1 MHFFLERI
9 SYFRR
14 YQRIEHSH
22 YCTYMVQC
30 VKWYKLTSKL
40 YSILKQYFSLKHY
53 CWNSPDDTGY
63 TDGFS
68 SSGILTAF
76 LYCCIQINYLLLNPE
91 QVAEFVGRSLFDRFH
106 FASSKSYFPYFSQIQ
121 VHADAVYRP
130 VSIPEY
136 AVPNRDDTQRY
147 VFHFLL
153 SIFPL
158 YWLRPAISVY
168 DDISA
173 VSPNLVPS
181 LSLLALAIF
190 GVRCI
195 FEAYITIFYYD
206 DAPFRVAGSNIFMM
220 LSWIT
225 ALVASII
232 GLYRIWK
239 SGKFERVKFRF
250 QKLIPVLSFVISAV
264 ASIVINS
271 IFRAT
276 TWLAVNEEILVG
288 YAFIQLVY
296 TVFMTGRSA
305 ANLSASYS
313 FWKAWYCVS
322 VTRAH
327 GSFGCGVE
335 DGGLDP
341 QGSICEIYFAWT
353 TVGQ

>member
-1 MHFFLERI
+1 M
-9 SYFRR
+9 
-14 YQRIEHSH
+14 
-22 YCTYMVQC
+22 
-30 VKWYKLTSKL
+30 
-40 YSILKQYFSLKHY
+40 ILDILI
-53 CWNSPDDTGY
+53 GL
-63 TDGFS
+63 S
-68 SSGILTAF
+68 SSGILTF
-76 LYCCIQINYLLLNPE
+76 NPE
-91 QVAEFVGRSLFDRFH
+91 QVAEFVGWSLFDRFH
-106 FASSKSYFPYFSQIQ
+106 FASSKSYFPSFSQIQ

-136 AVPNRDDTQRY
+136 AVPNRDDIQRY

-153 SIFPL
+153 SIFSL

-190 GVRCI
+190 CVRCI
-195 FEAYITIFYYD
+195 FEAYIITIFYYD

-232 GLYRIWK
+232 GLYKIWK

-296 TVFMTGRSA
+296 TVFMTGGSA
-305 ANLSASYS
+305 AYLSASYS

-322 VTRAH
+322 VTRTH

-341 QGSICEIYFAWT
+341 
-353 TVGQ
+353 